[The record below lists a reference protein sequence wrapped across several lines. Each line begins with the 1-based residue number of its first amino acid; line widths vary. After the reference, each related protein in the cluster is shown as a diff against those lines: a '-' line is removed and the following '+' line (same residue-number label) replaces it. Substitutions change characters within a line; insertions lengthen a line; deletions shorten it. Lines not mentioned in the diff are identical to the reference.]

1 MLDAR
6 FVVIPFVLQVICMSV
21 DELYYHRKRSLT
33 RWERLGHPLDTLT
46 VLLCMLW
53 VLLVP
58 PVKQTILMYV
68 LLSIFSCFFITKDER
83 IHHRMCLAGEHWL
96 HAVLFVLHPIILIGA
111 GLLWPAAHQQSLPG
125 VQYTGFEKAF
135 LQSSTI
141 LIFSCALYQFVY
153 WNLLWKPRS
162 TNK

>member
-6 FVVIPFVLQVICMSV
+6 FIVIPFVLQVICMGV
-21 DELYYHRKRSLT
+21 DELYYHRRRSLP

-53 VLLVP
+53 VLLVAP
-58 PVKQTILMYV
+58 SSQTILVYV
-68 LLSIFSCFFITKDER
+68 LLSSFSCLLITKDER
-83 IHHRMCLAGEHWL
+83 VHHRLCLVGEHWL
-96 HAVLFVLHPIILIGA
+96 HAVLFILHPLIFIGA
-111 GLLWPAAHQQSLPG
+111 GLLWPAVHQQAFAG
-125 VQYTGFEKAF
+125 MRYTGFEKAF
-135 LQSSTI
+135 LQGSTL
-141 LIFSCALYQFVY
+141 LIFLWSLYQFAY

>member
-6 FVVIPFVLQVICMSV
+6 FVVIPFVLQVICMAV
-21 DELYYHRKRSLT
+21 DELYYHRKRSLP

-53 VLLVP
+53 VLLMAPAP
-58 PVKQTILMYV
+58 PSILIYV

-83 IHHRMCLAGEHWL
+83 VHYRLCLAGEHWL
-96 HAVLFVLHPIILIGA
+96 HAVLFILHPLIFIGA
-111 GLLWPAAHQQSLPG
+111 GLLWPAVHQQAFAAMH
-125 VQYTGFEKAF
+125 YTGFEKAF
-135 LQSSTI
+135 LQGSTI
-141 LIFSCALYQFVY
+141 LIFLCSLYQFVY

-162 TNK
+162 ANK